1 MLKSFYR
8 GSRLYAFTE
17 IDGEE
22 RGEHQAKAMV
32 RPPGFEPGFPAV
44 SFLEWEAGVI
54 DQAAR
59 HTSISEIE
67 VLALDHGRQPNPAD
81 PWFVSIFARSP

>member
-1 MLKSFYR
+1 MAALTGATEGRTDGARYSANPRIRIAHATDPISVSWCIEMLKSFYR

-22 RGEHQAKAMV
+22 GGEHQAKVMV

-44 SFLEWEAGVI
+44 S
-54 DQAAR
+54 
-59 HTSISEIE
+59 
-67 VLALDHGRQPNPAD
+67 
-81 PWFVSIFARSP
+81 

>member
-1 MLKSFYR
+1 VAALTGATEGRTDGARCSANPRIRIAHATDPISVSRCMEVLKSSYR

-32 RPPGFEPGFPAV
+32 RPPDTT
-44 SFLEWEAGVI
+44 L
-54 DQAAR
+54 
-59 HTSISEIE
+59 
-67 VLALDHGRQPNPAD
+67 
-81 PWFVSIFARSP
+81 